1 MQKYLY
7 IIFIFSF
14 ITIMNACSKS
24 NVIDN
29 VLFQKVLLAGT
40 SSISNTKH
48 IWQYDSCKIDG
59 INQTLTIHQRSYK
72 KSYTYDGYYSDTDN
86 NIGKWEINTL
96 NKLKEKISYQ
106 GINKIDSITYD
117 IISINAAQLNLS
129 RKLENGQTV
138 VYIFK
143 ISY

>member
-59 INQTLTIHQRSYK
+59 INQTLTIYQRSYK

-129 RKLENGQTV
+129 RKLENGQIV